1 MLWLTTASLLSAFN
15 ITKAV
20 DENGNPIEAEIKYTS
35 SLVWYVR
42 LISFA
47 PNAHCTF
54 VQSSLA
60 FQVYDQAQIPRG
72 GASRPNY
79 RRAFALIR
87 VGKAFHLCLGVG
99 LLIHATS
106 NPIFKELYIDRSTD
120 CTCGTNRAFTD
131 LILTTTLITYYC
143 IISSHPNERYVSS
156 NCFIQRSDIFS
167 IYTVDVKSPRNT
179 ACYVP
184 AGVQKA

>member
-1 MLWLTTASLLSAFN
+1 MIYITVVNVLATFD

-60 FQVYDQAQIPRG
+60 FQVYDQTQIPRG
-72 GASRPNY
+72 GTSGPNY

-87 VGKAFHLCLGVG
+87 VG
-99 LLIHATS
+99 
-106 NPIFKELYIDRSTD
+106 
-120 CTCGTNRAFTD
+120 
-131 LILTTTLITYYC
+131 
-143 IISSHPNERYVSS
+143 
-156 NCFIQRSDIFS
+156 
-167 IYTVDVKSPRNT
+167 
-179 ACYVP
+179 
-184 AGVQKA
+184 